1 MITSSTSTTSAKEKA
16 PRECLICGGS
26 TRFAHME
33 IDACRAC
40 SVFYRRL
47 CEKQK
52 KPLTCRTGKFDCDTT
67 KNGNFCCKRCRY
79 DRFSADLNES
89 RKRSDD
95 ESSVEEPSTSSS
107 IQNVSAP
114 IRSKPQPE
122 NSVIEGVR
130 RGHSLMNAIRRTSE
144 LSTRTNNIPDDQG
157 IFADGMMMIPTTYSP
172 GDSPSENGALQHL
185 LARNFFPFICVLDAE
200 YRKMKH
206 LPDQKS
212 LFVLISQN
220 QNNNIV
226 AFKSLLQLLDLHRS
240 LHCGTAPHR
249 LSRGFEKSRRCAK
262 ARKIIHIAPSRSIS
276 ETSAYQENHERRG
289 INFEWL
295 RFVSAFLDGDVQQ
308 NRTRMRR
315 WNPAE
320 EEYIAL
326 LGICFWSLDKINVSE
341 QVHQIAD
348 NYRRKLFLELDELY
362 RHKMGIGEFASRLG
376 EAMLFVEAIQASFIE
391 MRSTLSMLKLMDIIG
406 EEYLLAELHL

>member
-1 MITSSTSTTSAKEKA
+1 
-16 PRECLICGGS
+16 
-26 TRFAHME
+26 ME

-89 RKRSDD
+89 RVSAITDPFPDVHLLYQKRSDD

-157 IFADGMMMIPTTYSP
+157 IFADGMVNKYVDSRRKIMFLKMMIPTTYSP
-172 GDSPSENGALQHL
+172 GDSPSENGALQVT
-185 LARNFFPFICVLDAE
+185 P
-200 YRKMKH
+200 
-206 LPDQKS
+206 
-212 LFVLISQN
+212 
-220 QNNNIV
+220 
-226 AFKSLLQLLDLHRS
+226 
-240 LHCGTAPHR
+240 
-249 LSRGFEKSRRCAK
+249 
-262 ARKIIHIAPSRSIS
+262 
-276 ETSAYQENHERRG
+276 
-289 INFEWL
+289 
-295 RFVSAFLDGDVQQ
+295 GDPQ
-308 NRTRMRR
+308 
-315 WNPAE
+315 
-320 EEYIAL
+320 
-326 LGICFWSLDKINVSE
+326 
-341 QVHQIAD
+341 
-348 NYRRKLFLELDELY
+348 
-362 RHKMGIGEFASRLG
+362 
-376 EAMLFVEAIQASFIE
+376 
-391 MRSTLSMLKLMDIIG
+391 
-406 EEYLLAELHL
+406 

>member
-1 MITSSTSTTSAKEKA
+1 
-16 PRECLICGGS
+16 
-26 TRFAHME
+26 
-33 IDACRAC
+33 
-40 SVFYRRL
+40 
-47 CEKQK
+47 
-52 KPLTCRTGKFDCDTT
+52 
-67 KNGNFCCKRCRY
+67 
-79 DRFSADLNES
+79 
-89 RKRSDD
+89 
-95 ESSVEEPSTSSS
+95 
-107 IQNVSAP
+107 
-114 IRSKPQPE
+114 
-122 NSVIEGVR
+122 
-130 RGHSLMNAIRRTSE
+130 
-144 LSTRTNNIPDDQG
+144 
-157 IFADGMMMIPTTYSP
+157 MMIPTTYSP
-172 GDSPSENGALQHL
+172 GDSPSENGALQ
-185 LARNFFPFICVLDAE
+185 
-200 YRKMKH
+200 
-206 LPDQKS
+206 
-212 LFVLISQN
+212 
-220 QNNNIV
+220 
-226 AFKSLLQLLDLHRS
+226 SLLQLLDLHRS

-276 ETSAYQENHERRG
+276 ET
-289 INFEWL
+289 
-295 RFVSAFLDGDVQQ
+295 FVSAFLDGDVQQ

-406 EEYLLAELHL
+406 EEYLLAELHLF